1 MEDFAAKITKEMEE
15 FGNRL
20 ARYEAEYA
28 STSSRLAADTNG
40 SKPAAVAVSA
50 PTVFANQKEQAN
62 QFKDIRT
69 AFGKLKKMGDRLQNK
84 VEDQEQ
90 KLDDLEQYGRSNC
103 LIIHRCEEVPKRG
116 EYLEHEKYVC
126 GLLNLNLKLNP
137 SLQVNDIDI
146 AHPLPAKNNNCPVI
160 VKFLRR
166 SQRNYFFSQKRLLK
180 GKQMIITES
189 LTKRRL
195 QRLEAAR
202 DVFGWR
208 SVWSFNGDVYAFA
221 GGKKKFIRNL
231 NDIVEIKNSM

>member
-1 MEDFAAKITKEMEE
+1 MEDFAAKVIKEMEE

-28 STSSRLAADTNG
+28 STSSRLAADTHG
-40 SKPAAVAVSA
+40 SESVAVSV
-50 PTVFANQKEQAN
+50 PTFFADQKEQAN
-62 QFKDIRT
+62 QLKEMRI
-69 AFGKLKKMGDRLQNK
+69 AFSNLKKMVDRLQNK

-90 KLDDLEQYGRSNC
+90 KLDDLKQYARSNC

-126 GLLNLNLKLNP
+126 GLLNLNLKLIP
-137 SLQVNDIDI
+137 PLQVNDIDI
-146 AHPLPAKNNNCPVI
+146 AHPLPAENNNCPVI
-160 VKFLRR
+160 VKFLR
-166 SQRNYFFSQKRLLK
+166 SQRNYIFSQKRLLK

-189 LTKRRL
+189 FTKRRL
-195 QRLEAAR
+195 QLLEAAR

-208 SVWSFNGDVYAFA
+208 SVWSFNGYVYAFA
-221 GGKKKFIRNL
+221 GGKKQVIRNL